1 MKSPHSF
8 IVRPIGNRRY
18 DNIKKIGSV
27 DFITST
33 SEEDHTV
40 SNRYAEVVE
49 TPINY
54 TGEVKKGDTLL
65 VHHNVFKFYNDMYGK
80 RKSGKSFFKE
90 DLFFI
95 DPDQFFLFKRGDKW
109 HGYDKYCFVKPGK
122 VRDSFLKKS
131 GTVEPLI
138 GTLIYSN
145 AQLKKKGLKEG
156 DVVSYQPDSEYAF
169 KVDGE
174 TLYRMFTNNI
184 TLKLNG

>member
-18 DNIKKIGSV
+18 DNIKKIGSI

-65 VHHNVFKFYNDMYGK
+65 VHHNVFKFYNDMKGK

-95 DPDQFFLFKRGDKW
+95 D
-109 HGYDKYCFVKPGK
+109 
-122 VRDSFLKKS
+122 
-131 GTVEPLI
+131 PLI